1 MDPGFWD
8 FLKIDQGFVIGDC
21 VLLLVIGY
29 AVVCIFETGC
39 IWSSLLVV
47 WRIQGFEMFWRL
59 IRYSGCAV
67 SCIFETGCIWF
78 SLLRCGGLSAS
89 CYLVAQLS
97 SSTEEVAHKYASK
110 NDTQSLLKFWPKCFN
125 LWKYCRSSTPPVLLI
140 NSGCSPWKVILD
152 EHYQAVDNKRE
163 DEDYQW
169 TIRENNSPIFH
180 APLEPPSVAGWV
192 DLISWRKRKSK

>member
-1 MDPGFWD
+1 MVEEEGICVKWCDGSRILRLFEDWSGICNWRLCTAAGHWMCSGVHFWNR
-8 FLKIDQGFVIGDC
+8 LYLI
-21 VLLLVIGY
+21 LLAAAYV
-29 AVVCIFETGC
+29 
-39 IWSSLLVV
+39 VV
-47 WRIQGFEMFWRL
+47 WG
-59 IRYSGCAV
+59 S
-67 SCIFETGCIWF
+67 
-78 SLLRCGGLSAS
+78 LRCGGLSAS

-110 NDTQSLLKFWPKCFN
+110 DDTQSLLKFWPKYFN

-140 NSGCSPWKVILD
+140 NSGCSPWKVIPD

-180 APLEPPSVAGWV
+180 APPEPPSVAGWV
-192 DLISWRKRKSK
+192 DLINWRKRKSK